1 MFLHYFGGSAQSWR
15 WVAEQLS
22 GEYHCIAIN
31 LPGFG
36 GAPAM
41 EEPSIQ
47 GFADYVQEELRSL
60 GIKTYTLIGHSMGGK
75 IAMQVA
81 ADASKESIR
90 HLVLVAPSPPTTEPM
105 PAKEKERML
114 HHPDRKEAE
123 KTVVS
128 ATKQHLNEDRHS
140 LAVET
145 QLIIDNATWKWWL
158 LEGMDHSIA
167 DRVTPLGMPITV
179 LASKDDPVMTSEV
192 IKERVM
198 QVFGKAE
205 LVTTQQVG
213 HLSPLEAPD
222 WIAAQIRK
230 AAEAGK
236 TE

>member
-1 MFLHYFGGSAQSWR
+1 MLLKKQYGIGS
-15 WVAEQLS
+15 V
-22 GEYHCIAIN
+22 
-31 LPGFG
+31 
-36 GAPAM
+36 
-41 EEPSIQ
+41 
-47 GFADYVQEELRSL
+47 
-60 GIKTYTLIGHSMGGK
+60 
-75 IAMQVA
+75 
-81 ADASKESIR
+81 
-90 HLVLVAPSPPTTEPM
+90 VAPSPPTTEPM

-123 KTVVS
+123 KTVAS
-128 ATKQHLNEDRHS
+128 ATKQTLNEDRHR

-145 QLIIDNATWKWWL
+145 QLIIDHATWRWWL
-158 LEGMDHSIA
+158 LEGMEHSIA

-198 QVFGKAE
+198 QVLEQAE
-205 LVTTQQVG
+205 LVTTQQIG

-222 WIAAQIRK
+222 WIAAQIKK